1 MTMFEM
7 LDSLPLLDSIPLG
20 IEGACIGLLPG
31 VARKKQRGGKPLLV
45 QEQAGFYL
53 GITPDIRATGRH
65 AAQIAKEKYRDWLV
79 GEGGRGDTAFKRQY
93 FTIGVGGGNTVKNE
107 YKALLRYYFDDIN
120 WLDHVRFFFLEE
132 TCNEENWEG
141 TRDTLVATLIVPL
154 AKRLIA
160 TRGARELAQRLKLKR
175 SASRADIIGRV
186 VEVMTLPIDAS
197 EVEAAMS
204 KGDRELALQAAGLE
218 ARSYQQNLRRL
229 LGPSMSLHLIISGI
243 GRNGGI
249 GAFPPYTPELK
260 TKKPRV
266 MVVEN
271 PSGAISIALNRGVLT
286 AAECISLIV
295 SGNLKLRALGRFEME
310 DSASFEQTVME
321 TPIRM
326 MRETYE
332 IAEKVYIFADN
343 RALLFDED
351 VFRYEENGKT
361 IEIKSEVR
369 EGDEEGGVHILLVH
383 GFMGLYSYINLLI
396 RLPSAWR
403 VSALRRGKHAK
414 TLPDD
419 EIFPHYAN
427 TLRKMILRN
436 WRSKRPTPICCH
448 SFAGSISDH
457 LLLSVLDDYRDEL
470 PDFDQLKVED
480 QQLIEALRVGGV
492 IHIATWAPS
501 DLRHITPN
509 MSRRKAR
516 GKRSGKK
523 QRVPAPKEVYRLT
536 SGGRLELDEEQ
547 RKGLVSTPAMLSRLI
562 NVPGFESTVNAVNV
576 GIRYLASRLD
586 LQKLMKQQ
594 EAPYGQRLLS
604 DRVLKKVSFYGVLK
618 EVNAAL
624 HQPEECQNR
633 HLKALEAIVKYDIP
647 CLAIIHREDLM
658 VSANRHIQ
666 EHNYLIAR
674 RMAKEGAE
682 REEDLEVPVD
692 LLLLDR
698 NENEPSNELIDP
710 HFLILSV
717 TRGGGSNARKVT
729 AAITGFVNENTAR
742 AMAGGSIEPL
752 ASVETWRR
760 GSKR

>member
-1 MTMFEM
+1 MFEI
-7 LDSLPLLDSIPLG
+7 LGSLPLLDSIPLG

-31 VARKKQRGGKPLLV
+31 IARKKKRGGKPLLV
-45 QEQAGFYL
+45 QEQAGFHL
-53 GITPDIRATGRH
+53 SITPDIRATGRH
-65 AAQIAKEKYRDWLV
+65 AAQIAKEKYRDWLA

-107 YKALLRYYFDDIN
+107 YKALLRYYFDDFN
-120 WLDHVRFFFLEE
+120 WLDHIRFFFLEE

-141 TRDTLVATLIVPL
+141 TRDALVATLIVPL
-154 AKRLIA
+154 AKRLVA
-160 TRGARELAQRLKLKR
+160 TRGARELAQKLKLKPT
-175 SASRADIIGRV
+175 ASRAAIIDRII
-186 VEVMTLPIDAS
+186 EEMTFPIEASAVDDAI
-197 EVEAAMS
+197 EQGE
-204 KGDRELALQAAGLE
+204 RELALQAAGRA
-218 ARSYQQNLRRL
+218 ARSYQQNLRKL
-229 LGPSMSLHLIISGI
+229 LGPSLSLHLVISGI

-260 TKKPRV
+260 TKRPAV

-286 AAECISLIV
+286 AAENISLIV
-295 SGNLKLRALGRFEME
+295 SGSLKLRALGRFEME
-310 DSASFEQTVME
+310 DTASFEQTVME

-326 MRETYE
+326 LRETYE

-351 VFRYEENGKT
+351 VFRYEDKGKT

-369 EGDEEGGVHILLVH
+369 EGDEERGVHILLVH

-403 VSALRRGKHAK
+403 VSALRRGRHAK

-419 EIFPHYAN
+419 EIFPHYAT

-436 WRSKRPTPICCH
+436 WRNKRPTPICCH

-457 LLLSVLDDYRDEL
+457 LLLSVLDGYHDEL
-470 PDFDQLKVED
+470 PDFDQLGTED
-480 QQLIEALRVGGV
+480 QQLIQALRVGGV

-501 DLRHITPN
+501 DLRHIAPN
-509 MSRRKAR
+509 IEKLKAR
-516 GKRSGKK
+516 GSRKK
-523 QRVPAPKEVYRLT
+523 QRSPAPKEIYRLT
-536 SGGRLELDEEQ
+536 SDGRLALNDDQ
-547 RKGLVSTPAMLSRLI
+547 RKGLVSTPAALTRLI
-562 NVPGFESTVNAVNV
+562 NRRGFEGTVNAFNV
-576 GIRYLASRLD
+576 GIRFLASRLD

-624 HQPEECQNR
+624 HQPLEYQNR

-647 CLAIIHREDLM
+647 YLAIIHRQDMM
-658 VSANRHIQ
+658 VSANRHRQ
-666 EHNYLIAR
+666 EHEYLLAR
-674 RMAKEGAE
+674 RLAREEVE
-682 REEDLEVPVD
+682 REQDLAVPVD
-692 LLLLDR
+692 LLLLER
-698 NENEPSNELIDP
+698 NEGEPSDELIDP

-717 TRGGGSNARKVT
+717 TRGGGSNARAVT
-729 AAITGFVNENTAR
+729 AAITDFVNGNVAR
-742 AMAGGSIEPL
+742 AITGGVIEPL
-752 ASVETWRR
+752 ASVAKWRGGAGR
-760 GSKR
+760 